1 LIAATEWSHRSKE
14 GASKLLTLVFNKD
27 EILKK
32 RLPSEH
38 LDQLTVDMPLGV
50 R

>member
-1 LIAATEWSHRSKE
+1 MAAAALSHYWEE
-14 GASKLLTLVFNKD
+14 GASKLLILAFGKD

-38 LDQLTVDMPLGV
+38 LDQLTLDMPLGV